1 VKKGLTRQ
9 ILAFALSLAMLFPTL
24 AEIVPIVRAETV
36 TTYGEANVYDISDLT
51 GSEANTVNGTDATW
65 DGVVIGNISAE
76 HKENVV
82 FKTKLTMGEQ
92 QIRLALNS
100 LDGNSIYDPQG
111 YAVYINH
118 NGGTP
123 YIAIKRNQTD
133 LVVGS
138 PAAVAGTWELE
149 IGIVDIL
156 SGGTRVGKHLY
167 VKKDGEIVCEVD
179 DTTGYLTGD
188 ALGTKI
194 VDFHYGAAIQMDT
207 TKAAA
212 NTYGEATIYD
222 ISDLTGSEANTVNG
236 TDATWD
242 GVVIGNIGAEHKE
255 NVVFKTK
262 LTMGEQQ
269 IRLALNSLDGNSIYD
284 PQGYAVYINHNG
296 GTPYIAIKRNQTDL
310 VVGSPAAVAGTWELE
325 IGIVDILSG
334 DTRVGKHLYV
344 KKDGEIVCEVDD
356 TTGYLTGDALGT
368 KIVDFHYG
376 AAIQMD
382 TTKAA
387 ANTYGEATIYDISDL
402 TGSEANTVNGTDATW
417 DGVVIGN
424 ISAEHKENVVFKTKL
439 TMGEQQIRLALNSLD
454 GNSIYDPQ
462 GYAVYINHNSGAP
475 YIAIKRNQQDLVL
488 GSPAAVAGTWELEIG
503 IVDILSGGTRVG
515 KHLYVKKDGEIVCEV
530 DDTTGYLTGDA
541 LGTKIVDFHYGAAI
555 QMDTTK
561 AAANTYGEAAIYDIS
576 DLTGS
581 EANTINGTDA
591 TWDGVVIGNISAEH
605 KENFAVKAKLT
616 MGAQEVRLSL
626 TAKDGDS
633 IYDPQGYAVF
643 LYGATNLIQIRR
655 NNTIIKELTVDGAAI
670 AGTYVF
676 EAGIVDILSGSTR
689 VGKHIYVK
697 MDDVVVCEYD
707 DMDGYYT
714 GDALGTKIVD
724 FHYGAAIQMDTTKAA
739 ANTYGEATI
748 YDISDLTGSA
758 TNTING
764 TDATW
769 DGVVIGNI
777 GAEHKENF
785 AVKAKLTM
793 GAQEVRLSLTAKDG
807 DSIYDPQ
814 GYAVF
819 LYGATNLIQIR
830 RNNTIIKELTVDG
843 AAIAGTYVFEAGIV
857 DILSG
862 SARVGK
868 HIYVKMGDVVV
879 CEYDDMDGYYTGDA
893 LGTKIVDFH
902 YGAAIQMD
910 ATKQVHVPTNLAAG
924 NANVYDLYDLQGI
937 ESLTLVGRTTDPDA
951 WGTTLGNIQQ
961 AHKGNMAFKTTITN
975 DEAQTV
981 MLGIGLQDS
990 SMVVHN
996 NDGYVL
1002 EIITKTG
1009 TGEADTLKIHR
1020 AGATIYCQ
1028 DQSVDL
1034 NGEYELEFGVVDL
1047 YDLDADNAVV
1057 GKRVYVKMNGEE
1069 VLHYDDMANALSD
1082 AQLGTKIDVYV
1093 SGEKLK
1099 MTSIRGYVASN
1110 ATVYDLY
1117 DLAFRK
1123 TLEVNHSDD
1132 GDNVIWGVLI
1142 GNVEKAHKGN
1152 VALKTKVKMS
1162 ADQQQNLLIGL
1173 GLNGHWPV
1181 SGGFGYQIELIA
1193 DPNNETDSLR
1203 IYKKSTGDTVLCF
1216 GAEQSFDFNGSFELE
1231 VGVVD
1236 LLDGENKVA
1245 ARRIYV
1251 KVDGEELMHF
1261 DDTNHMITGSDMG
1274 NVVAAYVSSG
1284 TATLGT
1290 CAKNIPS
1297 ANVKIYDIYDLLGR
1311 ASVQL
1316 NRTDAGG
1323 AVIWTNELGRVTES
1337 NNLNYALRVNVDTSK
1352 VSRKA
1357 MQEMILGLCRDTDMF
1372 DKAGYRLSL
1381 YFGTDGGT
1389 SLVLRDSATDE
1400 VLASADGVFPTK
1412 YELEIGITD
1421 FYNSQKAKLGKKIYL
1436 KINGEEVLS
1445 YLDKSTD
1452 RNRGNLL
1459 CAYTTTPIKLTTDY
1473 SYVTIPVS
1481 YVVNGE
1487 ATQDNKYIISNT
1499 DVIPG
1504 KKSIIDIALSNKDA
1518 LTSVKLQRVLLN
1530 GQPITPVSDKQGV
1543 YVFELENPS
1552 ADDELTV
1559 EIEIHNLTVD
1569 EAKVYDLY
1577 ELTGKKEIVI
1587 PAYSVDQIGTLFA
1600 EGQEELL
1607 NRAIRFAY
1615 YIPKTGGGLRLGY
1628 GSDTSDIWSR
1638 TGTHIELWCGFATI
1652 SHGFHVSALSTG
1664 NTDIFKADSWSIVEV
1679 GIVKCYEDGVYKYD
1693 RWYVKAGKSLE
1704 DMELITYFDSTQRY
1718 DGTLNIMV
1726 RTPDTGDDFVIASTM
1741 DVRKVTDVSAEEAKE
1756 EAAAVFKPLF
1766 LKGEDVKLTV
1776 FPKEGKK
1783 LETLYVNGEKVT
1795 AVLTSDGGYT
1805 FTLENAEKDVKFSY
1819 VLSDDN
1825 SLYNITADNASN
1837 LKFILDK
1844 ASVLAG
1850 GSATVQIKV
1859 DGGYT
1864 LKSLLVN
1871 DVDFLSM
1878 ASYDKTTLTYTLTI
1892 SGVRENK
1899 HIQAQA
1905 EKLSEEGPVAEA
1917 GAEEEENK
1925 MNLPLILA
1933 VAVLAVAALGGAV
1946 FLVVNRARKKG

>member
-1 VKKGLTRQ
+1 
-9 ILAFALSLAMLFPTL
+9 
-24 AEIVPIVRAETV
+24 
-36 TTYGEANVYDISDLT
+36 
-51 GSEANTVNGTDATW
+51 
-65 DGVVIGNISAE
+65 
-76 HKENVV
+76 V

-156 SGGTRVGKHLY
+156 SGG
-167 VKKDGEIVCEVD
+167 
-179 DTTGYLTGD
+179 
-188 ALGTKI
+188 
-194 VDFHYGAAIQMDT
+194 
-207 TKAAA
+207 
-212 NTYGEATIYD
+212 
-222 ISDLTGSEANTVNG
+222 
-236 TDATWD
+236 
-242 GVVIGNIGAEHKE
+242 
-255 NVVFKTK
+255 
-262 LTMGEQQ
+262 
-269 IRLALNSLDGNSIYD
+269 
-284 PQGYAVYINHNG
+284 
-296 GTPYIAIKRNQTDL
+296 
-310 VVGSPAAVAGTWELE
+310 
-325 IGIVDILSG
+325 
-334 DTRVGKHLYV
+334 TRVGKHLYV

-591 TWDGVVIGNISAEH
+591 TWDGVVIGNIS
-605 KENFAVKAKLT
+605 
-616 MGAQEVRLSL
+616 
-626 TAKDGDS
+626 
-633 IYDPQGYAVF
+633 
-643 LYGATNLIQIRR
+643 
-655 NNTIIKELTVDGAAI
+655 
-670 AGTYVF
+670 
-676 EAGIVDILSGSTR
+676 
-689 VGKHIYVK
+689 
-697 MDDVVVCEYD
+697 
-707 DMDGYYT
+707 
-714 GDALGTKIVD
+714 
-724 FHYGAAIQMDTTKAA
+724 
-739 ANTYGEATI
+739 
-748 YDISDLTGSA
+748 
-758 TNTING
+758 
-764 TDATW
+764 
-769 DGVVIGNI
+769 
-777 GAEHKENF
+777 AEHKENF